1 MREKRENLI
10 KVNGFGGWDRG
21 VVWGSNSVIWNR
33 RTHIIHALGS
43 RLSYLPTTHLSLS
56 VFPSPSLLKKMLL
69 VLHNNKSKT
78 TKSSQMV
85 YLYIFQ
91 KKKPQWQSCPLC
103 NVYCAP
109 YFLINILKVFPPLAA
124 EGTDMITQRHN
135 KGSTCP
141 LQYPPNRSRRPS
153 LPRSAR
159 TSRSSENRW
168 ERKFSLTS
176 RSSPRPLWRLNDTI
190 SSTFF

>member
-43 RLSYLPTTHLSLS
+43 RLSYLPTTHLFLS

-91 KKKPQWQSCPLC
+91 KRR
-103 NVYCAP
+103 NDNHARCAMSIVHRI
-109 YFLINILKVFPPLAA
+109 FLTNIFKVFPPLPA